1 MDNVALGAII
11 AVIVSGMF
19 ANYISSG
26 MASQVRQRNG
36 RKHIP
41 VALNFRL
48 ARSYRELFGSDG
60 KYWQFM
66 VLNGLYSLGLL
77 VFAVSSLIHWL
88 RG

>member
-1 MDNVALGAII
+1 MDNVALGAMI
-11 AVIVSGMF
+11 AVIVCGMF
-19 ANYISSG
+19 ANHFSGG
-26 MASQVRQRNG
+26 MASAVRQRSG

-41 VALNFRL
+41 VALNLRL

-66 VLNGLYSLGLL
+66 VLNGIYTLGLL

-88 RG
+88 MP